1 MSPRETVALRKDR
14 AADCLERLEQRYPDA
29 RCELNFESPFQLLIA
44 TILAAQCTDKMVNTV
59 TPALFG
65 RYPDPQALGQ
75 ADPTDV
81 EKLVRSTGAFRNKAR
96 NIRGCSQQLV
106 DHHRG
111 NVPADRDALTALPGV
126 GRKTANVVLG
136 TALDIP
142 AVAVDT
148 HVMRLSG
155 LLRFTRHTKPD
166 AIEQDLCKLLP
177 PDRWARACHLLQFH
191 GRRCC
196 SARSPD
202 CERCVINDLCPAAF
216 KVGKWAKATKK
227 KAQTKKTSKR

>member
-1 MSPRETVALRKDR
+1 MSPRETIALRKAR
-14 AADCLERLEQRYPDA
+14 AAHCLDRLEQRYPDA
-29 RCELNFESPFQLLIA
+29 RCELDFESPFQLLIA

-59 TPALFG
+59 TPKLFA

-75 ADPTDV
+75 ADPSAV
-81 EKLVRSTGAFRNKAR
+81 EKLVHSTGAFRNKAR

-106 DHHRG
+106 DRHG
-111 NVPADRDALTALPGV
+111 GTVPADRDALVALPGV

-136 TALDIP
+136 TALGIP

-155 LLRFTRHTKPD
+155 LLRFTRHAKPD
-166 AIEQDLCKLLP
+166 PIEQDLCKLLP
-177 PDRWARACHLLQFH
+177 PERWARACHLLQFH

-202 CERCVINDLCPAAF
+202 CERCVINDLCPSAF
-216 KVGKWAKATKK
+216 KAGGRAKATSKK
-227 KAQTKKTSKR
+227 KR